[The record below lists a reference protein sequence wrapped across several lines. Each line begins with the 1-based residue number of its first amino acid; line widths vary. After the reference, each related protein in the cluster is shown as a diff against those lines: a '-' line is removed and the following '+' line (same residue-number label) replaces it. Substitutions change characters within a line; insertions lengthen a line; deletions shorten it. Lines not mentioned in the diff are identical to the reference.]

1 MFSLKYSPFVLCAM
15 VRYDNSHMILMKEII
30 TMKKLTAM
38 ALVLAMVLSLSSCG
52 KSDGDSSAADNSK
65 AETSASDTS
74 AADEGSESE
83 TEAETEPETEAD
95 PNADMVKLDCGEG
108 FHGYNAYIYIH
119 SGNFSESYSSYKD
132 GATVH
137 YDNDD
142 PAYSIYMTLNI
153 VEEHSKTSRL
163 ASTGYE
169 PFTGNQNGYESSIM
183 KYDEERA
190 QAGYYLYADGPDGSF
205 VELCID
211 INSLYNMDEAAII
224 EIIDTIGKT
233 ATIEGSYED
242 TASSGADDGALVSES
257 GYLSVPAE
265 MTIKGVTAAAE
276 KEASGNMSIK
286 AVTSEIDGDTYTIT
300 ELGTVNQANYDSL
313 LAGTFVKDNFG
324 AETTIAGYTTAR
336 LVYVN
341 SGYVSAVYFVKI
353 NDDVILNIKVA
364 NSKMDFAAAK
374 QRVND
379 NADETN
385 ALYDEIVSDYLS
397 AVTINVE

>member
-1 MFSLKYSPFVLCAM
+1 
-15 VRYDNSHMILMKEII
+15 
-30 TMKKLTAM
+30 MKKLTAM
-38 ALVLAMVLSLSSCG
+38 ALVFAMVLSLSACG
-52 KSDGDSSAADNSK
+52 GTSGGDSSTA
-65 AETSASDTS
+65 DTS
-74 AADEGSESE
+74 AADTSAADTADTSAEDEESAVE
-83 TEAETEPETEAD
+83 SDAETEPETEAD

-108 FHGYNAYIYIH
+108 FHGYNAYIYIP

-211 INSLYNMDEAAII
+211 INSLYNMDEATII

-276 KEASGNMSIK
+276 KESSGNMSIK

-313 LAGTFVKDNFG
+313 LAGTFVKDNSG